1 MQSFSEIVYA
11 LSTNQSLKRML
22 NDGIFPFP
30 LFDKT
35 HSVFKDFCDN
45 TIPRNET
52 LVQLGVYRKMTQN
65 NLGDPYT
72 KKKINKKKNKFH
84 LP

>member
-1 MQSFSEIVYA
+1 
-11 LSTNQSLKRML
+11 ML
-22 NDGIFPFP
+22 NDGIFPTFP

-72 KKKINKKKNKFH
+72 KNK
-84 LP
+84 

>member
-1 MQSFSEIVYA
+1 MQNFSEIVYA

-22 NDGIFPFP
+22 NDGIFPTFP

-35 HSVFKDFCDN
+35 HSVFKDFCEN

-52 LVQLGVYRKMTQN
+52 LV
-65 NLGDPYT
+65 
-72 KKKINKKKNKFH
+72 
-84 LP
+84 